1 MKKIKIM
8 ICIISVL
15 LITLFSAN
23 VIKYCHNLKVLNTQL
38 NEEVNRQNKEIQS
51 LVQSKT
57 ILEQELKEKD
67 EENNLIKQDLDTKIK
82 ENENLRAE
90 VETLKKN

>member
-1 MKKIKIM
+1 MKKIKLM

-15 LITLFSAN
+15 LIILFSVN
-23 VIKYCHNLKVLNTQL
+23 VVKYCYNLKVLNTQL
-38 NEEVNRQNKEIQS
+38 NEEVDRQNKEIQS

-57 ILEQELKEKD
+57 ILEQEIKEKD
-67 EENNLIKQDLDTKIK
+67 EENNLIKQDLETKIK

>member
-1 MKKIKIM
+1 MKKIKLM

-15 LITLFSAN
+15 LIILFSVN
-23 VIKYCHNLKVLNTQL
+23 VVKYCHNLKVLNTQL
-38 NEEVNRQNKEIQS
+38 NEEVDRQNKEIQS

-57 ILEQELKEKD
+57 ILEQEIKEKD
-67 EENNLIKQDLDTKIK
+67 EENNLIKQDLETKIK

>member
-1 MKKIKIM
+1 MKKIKLM

-15 LITLFSAN
+15 LIILFSAN
-23 VIKYCHNLKVLNTQL
+23 VIKYCYNLEVLNTQL
-38 NEEVNRQNKEIQS
+38 NEEIDRQNKEIQS

-57 ILEQELKEKD
+57 ILEQEIKEKD
-67 EENNLIKQDLDTKIK
+67 EENNLIKQDLETKIK

>member
-1 MKKIKIM
+1 MKKIKLM

-15 LITLFSAN
+15 LIILFSVN
-23 VIKYCHNLKVLNTQL
+23 VVKYCHNLKVLNTQL
-38 NEEVNRQNKEIQS
+38 NEEVDRQNKEIQS

-57 ILEQELKEKD
+57 ILEKEIKEKD
-67 EENNLIKQDLDTKIK
+67 EENNLIKQDLETKIK
-82 ENENLRAE
+82 ENENLRTE

>member
-1 MKKIKIM
+1 MKKIKLM
-8 ICIISVL
+8 ICIISIL
-15 LITLFSAN
+15 LIILFSVN
-23 VIKYCHNLKVLNTQL
+23 VIKYCHNLEVLNTQL
-38 NEEVNRQNKEIQS
+38 NEEIDRQNKEIQS

-57 ILEQELKEKD
+57 ILEQELKEKN